1 MPNEADTVVIQEHA
15 SISESNTEIII
26 DNSTQPKANV
36 RQAGEDISVGDIVL
50 TKGKNLTPADI
61 GLLAS
66 LGLSKISVVRKLKV
80 AFFSTGDELRSIN
93 EKLNDGEIHDSN
105 RYTLHAMLSRL
116 NADIVDMGVVKDN
129 KNLLVKAFDKA
140 NGKVDVLITSGGVS
154 VGEADYIKDILQEHG
169 NLNFW
174 KVAIKP
180 GRPLTF
186 GNLGKTLF
194 FGLPGN
200 PVSVMVTFYQF
211 VQPALKKLSG
221 DNANLPLMM
230 KVPCMSTLK
239 KKPGRIEF
247 HRGIIEKD
255 NNNNIIV
262 KKTGVQGSGILRSMS
277 DANCFIVLPLNSND
291 TKPGDLVDVQIFHGI
306 I

>member
-1 MPNEADTVVIQEHA
+1 
-15 SISESNTEIII
+15 
-26 DNSTQPKANV
+26 
-36 RQAGEDISVGDIVL
+36 
-50 TKGKNLTPADI
+50 
-61 GLLAS
+61 

-80 AFFSTGDELRSIN
+80 AFFSTGDELRGID
-93 EKLNDGEIHDSN
+93 ERLNDGEIYDSN

-116 NADIVDMGVVKDN
+116 NTDIVDMGVVKDD
-129 KNLLVKAFDKA
+129 KNLLAKAFGKA
-140 NGKVDVLITSGGVS
+140 NSKVDVLITSGGVS

-169 NLNFW
+169 NVNFW

-247 HRGIIEKD
+247 QRGIIEKD
-255 NNNNIIV
+255 NNNNITV
-262 KKTGVQGSGILRSMS
+262 KKTGSQGSGILRSMS

-291 TKPGDLVDVQIFHGI
+291 IKPGDLVDVQIFDGI